1 MMKRLLKLVNMF
13 YENLIMDYKLDL
25 ITCQSCG
32 LTNLQEIYNFGKVPL
47 AGYFPLKNDS
57 TIKPLIIMILLKC
70 DNCQLFQVY
79 PDVPD
84 DNLFEDYRYLSSIAM
99 QKHFDNFADW
109 FIDYFK
115 PSNEVKILEIGSNDG
130 PLLNALEVR
139 GLNALGIDPAANIA
153 KEAINK
159 GLKVIVDSF
168 GQDSVE
174 LYNFKANFDF
184 IISCN
189 SFAHISKINS
199 IAAAINSSLNTHG
212 VFVVE
217 VQSLFDLLE
226 YSSFDFIYHEHKYY
240 YNLQSIEN
248 LLKRHDLN
256 LIDAK
261 KIDNHGGSYR
271 LIFSKWEKNKSKAL
285 IKLLDLEK
293 YEKFSK
299 NSVVK
304 SIHIFMEQ
312 LKQFEYFL
320 EELKKT
326 NKKIIGFGASGRANM
341 ILGYMGD
348 PKLLIDTMYDES
360 KERIGRYM
368 ANSGIIIK
376 GMDSLDKEEYD
387 ICIIFAWNHAK
398 SIIEKWPHK
407 GKKLVVP
414 FPSLNTID
422 T

>member
-1 MMKRLLKLVNMF
+1 MF
-13 YENLIMDYKLDL
+13 YENLIMDYKLEL

-57 TIKPLIIMILLKC
+57 TIKPKVIMILLKC

-84 DNLFEDYRYLSSIAM
+84 DSLFEDYRYLSSIAM

-115 PSNEVKILEIGSNDG
+115 PSNEAKILEIGSNDG

-139 GLNALGIDPAANIA
+139 GLNPIGIDPAANIA
-153 KEAINK
+153 KEALNK
-159 GLKVIVDSF
+159 GLKVIIDSF

-174 LYNFKANFDF
+174 LYNFTANFDF

-199 IAAAINSSLNTHG
+199 IAAAINSSLNTRG
-212 VFVVE
+212 VFIVE
-217 VQSLFDLLE
+217 VQSLYDLLE

-240 YNLQSIEN
+240 YSLRSIEN
-248 LLKRHDLN
+248 LLRRHDLS

-261 KIDNHGGSYR
+261 KIDSHGGSYR
-271 LIFSKWEKNKSKAL
+271 LVFSKSDEYKSDTL
-285 IKLLDLEK
+285 INLLSLEK

-299 NSVVK
+299 NSVVE

-326 NKKIIGFGASGRANM
+326 NEKIIGFGASGRANM
-341 ILGYMGD
+341 ILGYMND
-348 PKLLIDTMYDES
+348 PKLLIDSIYDES
-360 KERIGRYM
+360 QERIGRYM

-376 GMDSLDKEEYD
+376 RMDSLVEEEYD
-387 ICIIFAWNHAK
+387 CCIIFAWNHAK
-398 SIIEKWPHK
+398 SIIDKWPHK
-407 GKKLVVP
+407 DKKLIVP
-414 FPSLNTID
+414 FPYLYTIV